1 MANNYT
7 LFSEA
12 IKKPTKR
19 ELAWLIKEHKRRN
32 AEDVDRD
39 ETMGDFQLFI
49 EAGDAYVISDECGNV
64 DHASDFIQ
72 TFLKKFRPDSCFHIE
87 WASTCSLPRAGEF
100 GGGAIFI
107 TAKKMT
113 WFNSS
118 DFVNNEEKKFE
129 KANRRKRKA

>member
-1 MANNYT
+1 MANNYM

-19 ELAWLIKEHKRRN
+19 ELAWLLKEHNRRSL
-32 AEDVDRD
+32 VPDRD
-39 ETMGDFQLFI
+39 ETMGDFQFNI
-49 EAGDAYVISDECGNV
+49 EMGDAYVFSDESGNV
-64 DHASDFIQ
+64 DHAADFVQ
-72 TFLKKFRPDSCFHIE
+72 EFLKKFRPDSCFHIE
-87 WASTCSLPRAGEF
+87 WAATCSLPRAGEF

-118 DFVNNEEKKFE
+118 TFVEEELKKFE
-129 KANRRKRKA
+129 KSNRRKRKA